1 MNRFA
6 RILAKGPQLLLQRV
20 RNALWRCIL
29 ACPELE
35 LGEGAQIF
43 GDRRMRLGQGFRA
56 GRLLWLEAVSVYGTH
71 RYTPTLTIGARF
83 SGSDAV
89 HIACAYSVEIGDDVL
104 VGSKVHITDHNH
116 GLYRGEGPHSSPD
129 VPPAGRP
136 LQGGAVRVGHRV
148 FLADGVVVLPGSTIG
163 DGVIVG
169 ANSVVSGH
177 LPAHTMCVGA
187 PARPIKRYDTT
198 SQTWQRIA

>member
-1 MNRFA
+1 MSRFA
-6 RILAKGPQLLLQRV
+6 RILAKGPQLLRQRV

-29 ACPELE
+29 ACPELA

-56 GRLLWLEAVSVYGTH
+56 GRLLWLEAVSAYGAH

-116 GLYRGEGPHSSPD
+116 GLYQGLGPHSSPD
-129 VPPAGRP
+129 APPAGHP
-136 LQGGAVRVGHRV
+136 LHGRAVRIGHRV

-177 LPAHTMCVGA
+177 LPPHTICVGA
-187 PARPIKRYDTT
+187 PARPIKRYDAM